1 MTGPKKPLITANMV
15 TFARLIPMPL
25 VSWWVYQGQTSTG
38 IDKDSLWLALVVGT
52 LIGCTDFIDGYL
64 ARKHGP
70 TVLGG
75 LMDPIADKVFI
86 AFAYMPFADTGLVP
100 AWVCALM
107 FVREFFVTG
116 LRSAYEQRDLSLK
129 TSYLA
134 KAKTWTQMQGIGVIV
149 LFPLTE
155 GGRVMEWL
163 FWTGIFGPLVAA
175 GALWAIKKKLW
186 RGAFFMSAAFVAVM
200 IVYKRGDHLFTMK
213 FCMFV
218 IVAITWISAFDYV
231 IGGWKQLRGR
241 GDFTRADLVRLVS
254 SVVTPATVFAALAES
269 PAPAWPVITVI
280 AVELAMGGL
289 DNLLSHHKQAS
300 GALWWGTRTLGAGA
314 LLGLAAVVDGEAATW
329 LAIAAAAVSVA
340 GVGWEFWRG
349 RDYYLDKR
357 IRDKAARAAAV
368 AAPAGAG
375 ST

>member
-1 MTGPKKPLITANMV
+1 VTPPPGTKKPLITANMV

-25 VSWWVYQGQTSTG
+25 VSWWVYQGKG
-38 IDKDSLWLALVVGT
+38 DKDSLWLALIVGT
-52 LIGCTDFIDGYL
+52 LIGCTDFVDGYL
-64 ARKHGP
+64 ARRQGP

-75 LMDPIADKVFI
+75 LLDPIADKVFI
-86 AFAYMPFADTGLVP
+86 AFAYIPFADTGLVP

-116 LRSAYEQRDLSLK
+116 LRSAFEQRDLSLK

-149 LFPLTE
+149 LFPLTD
-155 GGRVMEWL
+155 GGRVMNWL

-175 GALWAIKKKLW
+175 GALWLIKKKLW

-218 IVAITWISAFDYV
+218 IVAITWISGVDY
-231 IGGWKQLRGR
+231 IAGGWKQLRAAR
-241 GDFTRADLVRLVS
+241 DFNRADGVRLVS
-254 SVVTPATVFAALAES
+254 SVLTPAAVFTALVES
-269 PAPAWPVITVI
+269 PAPAWPVITVL

-300 GALWWGTRTLGAGA
+300 GAAWWGTRTLVAVA
-314 LLGLAAVVDGEAATW
+314 LLFAAAAVDGEAATW
-329 LAIAAAAVSVA
+329 LAIAAAVVTTA

-357 IRDKAARAAAV
+357 IRDKAARAAGVPSASV
-368 AAPAGAG
+368 AG

>member
-1 MTGPKKPLITANMV
+1 
-15 TFARLIPMPL
+15 MPL
-25 VSWWVYQGQTSTG
+25 LSWWIYAGVATDHG
-38 IDKDSLWLALVVGT
+38 IDKTSLWLALGVST
-52 LIGCTDFIDGYL
+52 LIGSTDFVDGYL
-64 ARKHGP
+64 ARRQGP

-75 LMDPIADKVFI
+75 LLDPMADKVFI
-86 AFAYMPFADTGLVP
+86 AFAYMPFADLGLVQ
-100 AWVCALM
+100 AWAVALM

-149 LFPLTE
+149 LFPLTD

-200 IVYKRGDHLFTMK
+200 VVYQRGDHLFTMK

-231 IGGWKQLRGR
+231 
-241 GDFTRADLVRLVS
+241 
-254 SVVTPATVFAALAES
+254 
-269 PAPAWPVITVI
+269 
-280 AVELAMGGL
+280 L
-289 DNLLSHHKQAS
+289 D
-300 GALWWGTRTLGAGA
+300 
-314 LLGLAAVVDGEAATW
+314 
-329 LAIAAAAVSVA
+329 
-340 GVGWEFWRG
+340 
-349 RDYYLDKR
+349 
-357 IRDKAARAAAV
+357 
-368 AAPAGAG
+368 
-375 ST
+375 